1 MRTTLQFFAVT
12 LLLMFSCQSNPTEN
26 STTSQNDVQI
36 DEPQL
41 VVQPIQLKQEKAIDK
56 PFDNIDVPFQTFNYS
71 NSKGSTIDIKT
82 GSQIKIPKGAFVDKN
97 GNPVTKN
104 IKVKYREF
112 HDIGDIMLSGIK
124 MTYED
129 EQQSGDFESAGMFE
143 IRAYSGDEELS
154 LKPNKEIDVE
164 MASYK
169 SGDFN
174 SYSMNEETSDWEF
187 IEKSRAEK
195 NTRKSEKLAAID
207 AEESNLE
214 VVCEMVPRELLEG
227 EEAFDLDFSLNRHHE
242 LKLFSGAMWFVNGG
256 IQQVNSFKKDRN
268 SYNELSLEPGD
279 SCGTFTLSLW
289 NRKDAFTNGNKTTYS
304 VTPAWK
310 GKEHK
315 RIKKDFKQNMEE
327 FKTKAKELANQRRAV
342 EREADLVRGFKLRGM
357 GIFNCDKVFD
367 YIKMVSVGLIIT
379 CKEKIKNW
387 WYITQNKKVAI
398 KYYNP
403 TIQNFKYNPNS
414 TNSVMAILPNDKIG
428 IVTEEAFQSAYDLFR
443 SSDDPNKKLELELEI
458 EPEPVAEKKEFKKH
472 ISKF

>member
-1 MRTTLQFFAVT
+1 MRTTLQLFAVT
-12 LLLMFSCQSNPTEN
+12 FLLMFSCQSNENEN
-26 STTSQNDVQI
+26 STTSLEIVQKE
-36 DEPQL
+36 EPQL
-41 VVQPIQLKQEKAIDK
+41 VVQPIQMKQESVIDR
-56 PFDNIDVPFQTFNYS
+56 PFDNIDIPFQSFNYS
-71 NSKGSTIDIKT
+71 NSNGSIIDIKT

-97 GNPVTKN
+97 GNAVTKN
-104 IKVKYREF
+104 IKIEYREF

-129 EQQSGDFESAGMFE
+129 EKQSGDFESAGMFE
-143 IRAYSGDEELS
+143 IRAFSNNEELS
-154 LKPNKEIDVE
+154 LKAGKEIDVE
-164 MASYK
+164 MASFK

-174 SYSMNEETSDWEF
+174 SYTMNEETAEWEY
-187 IEKSRAEK
+187 IEKSKAEK
-195 NTRKSEKLAAID
+195 NNRKSEKLAALD
-207 AEESNLE
+207 EEESNLE
-214 VVCEMVPRELLEG
+214 VVCEMVPRELQEG

-256 IQQVNSFKKDRN
+256 IKEVNRFKKDRN
-268 SYNELSLEPGD
+268 SYNELSIEPGD
-279 SCGTFTLSLW
+279 SCGIFTLSLW
-289 NRKDAFTNGNKTTYS
+289 NRTDAFSNKNKSTYS

-315 RIKKDFKQNMEE
+315 RIKKDFKQNMEA
-327 FKTKAKELANQRRAV
+327 FKTKAKELAAQRRAV
-342 EREADLVRGFKLRGM
+342 EREADLVRGFRLKGM

-367 YIKMVSVGLIIT
+367 YVKVVTVGLVIS

-403 TIQNFKYNPNS
+403 TVTNFKYNPNS
-414 TNSVMAILPNDKIG
+414 TNSVMAVLPNDKIG
-428 IVTEEAFQSAYDLFR
+428 IVTEEAFQSAYDAFR
-443 SSDDPNKKLELELEI
+443 LSEDPNKKLELEIEI